1 MEDSDNN
8 RVGSREKGGS
18 RWVKFNEN
26 EETENSETINGQ
38 DDHHHN
44 HTSINVNPAVIEPT
58 VEIQSPISS
67 GTKSHPLPSSPSSN
81 NTIHLH
87 HAGNLQTIELHNSLE
102 NQTMPSG
109 SSAETLSGTTSSTA
123 NGNRRNTSGFTNGDV
138 IVSILPVNTKWP
150 WITPASFRPELVP
163 EELMAP
169 GLTLTVEEYV
179 HAMELLTSD
188 VRFNAYT
195 ICYKRLLA
203 SWLSLAFFILLI
215 ILFSGVVGIHL
226 FALGIS
232 WLIINAAAVFFCM
245 YLKIKINQGL
255 ERCMAR
261 VNKMFLK
268 HKLIVGLDDRGRISC
283 HKVHLCFIYFDPNEC
298 VKRLE
303 QVLEGSQDRQRMQ
316 SHLDAQDVEIVIT
329 GAQNTTRIPQKQKGE
344 RLFLRYVQRWGKDYL
359 RRRLDWTTGEGGEN
373 PSSPRH
379 LTSALC
385 PCQYVEEYLRHKPVA
400 QAENS
405 SWSWWFPCFSQPH
418 QAQAS

>member
-245 YLKIKINQGL
+245 YLKIK
-255 ERCMAR
+255 
-261 VNKMFLK
+261 
-268 HKLIVGLDDRGRISC
+268 
-283 HKVHLCFIYFDPNEC
+283 
-298 VKRLE
+298 KRLE

-329 GAQNTTRIPQKQKGE
+329 GAQNTTRIPQKQFNLNVQVLRAFLVVFIVSLHLFCLGRQLSCDLAWFVKQKGE